1 MSNYMSAIANAFNEA
16 KAWKYATLAL
26 SVVCSIQSI
35 GLIYQSVRAPTYLI
49 PHQIASAKGPM
60 KVQPGADI
68 NVDYLQ
74 YIAMADLELVLTWQP
89 RSVEDQFARFLN
101 RLTPSLYA
109 SQHQKLVDDSKKFR
123 NEDTTQAFYRNGNI
137 QISQNNKVRIPGI
150 LVRWNG
156 DKMLFREDFN
166 YILTYQETGGMLY
179 LDNLVIEKTSITAEQ
194 NK

>member
-60 KVQPGADI
+60 KVQPGAEI
-68 NVDYLQ
+68 NADYLQ
-74 YIAMADLELVLTWQP
+74 YVAVADLELVLTWQP
-89 RSVEDQFARFLN
+89 RSVEDQFARFQN
-101 RLTPSLYA
+101 RLTPALYA
-109 SQHQKLVDDSKKFR
+109 AQHQKLMDDAKKFKS
-123 NEDTTQAFYRNGNI
+123 EDTTQAFYRNGNI
-137 QISQNNKVRIPGI
+137 QVTQNNKVKIPGI

-156 DKMLFREDFN
+156 DKLILREDFN

-179 LDNLVIEKTSITAEQ
+179 LDNLVIEKSLPSIE